1 MATTD
6 RIDLIDPKSLIP
18 INGVYN
24 EVPLVAVGV
33 FAGVPLP
40 KIDTVGYV
48 FESRIPTSGTPLTT
62 GLTFSIPL
70 LDDPQNPSVGLVV
83 RLGITVKR
91 LVSGTSDYTLTSA
104 ATEVLASVTMPA
116 TSGVIN
122 VASVA
127 IANAALPA
135 SLAAGDRFLV
145 QIRRVGSATAD
156 THQGRVLL
164 GKITVSDT

>member
-1 MATTD
+1 MATGD

-18 INGVYN
+18 INGIFN
-24 EVPLVAVGV
+24 EVPLVLSGV

-40 KIDTVGYV
+40 KSDTVGYV
-48 FESRIPTSGTPLTT
+48 FESRIPTTGTPLST
-62 GLTFSIPL
+62 GLTFSIPVV
-70 LDDPQNPSVGLVV
+70 DDPGNPDVGKVV

-91 LVSGTSDYTLTSA
+91 LVGGTSDYSLASA
-104 ATEVLASVTMPA
+104 ATEVFATVTTNA
-116 TSGVIN
+116 TAGVI
-122 VASVA
+122 VLSSVA

-145 QIRRVGSATAD
+145 QIRRNGTNVAD